1 MFTLWSRTYNGSL
14 LPAIANPSV
23 AIKDTANCFSPAS
36 SLRPY
41 ALTLCF
47 DHVCVSPSPPLD
59 KSSWCDLSSLAGPS
73 WLFPKESYVRMAPSL
88 AFHHPPGSGWWA
100 SPSQKLCTEC
110 WGLLGLCSLCVF
122 QAGCCSRPLG
132 RWSMWGSPF
141 SWSVT
146 VGRKLLY
153 KRFNFSRMA
162 EASSFLIRI
171 LTSTFQKQNL
181 NTVAP
186 TSAGGL
192 SGVKTSL
199 QRLWTSL
206 FKVRDVQSA
215 SKGPSTPCVGTL
227 PSHWEDELGGDC
239 WPSHRRLYKGHS
251 LCNVTAGAEVTF
263 PPP

>member
-1 MFTLWSRTYNGSL
+1 
-14 LPAIANPSV
+14 
-23 AIKDTANCFSPAS
+23 
-36 SLRPY
+36 
-41 ALTLCF
+41 
-47 DHVCVSPSPPLD
+47 
-59 KSSWCDLSSLAGPS
+59 
-73 WLFPKESYVRMAPSL
+73 MAPSL

-110 WGLLGLCSLCVF
+110 WGPLGLCSHCVF

-132 RWSMWGSPF
+132 GWSRRGSPL

-146 VGRKLLY
+146 VGRILLY
-153 KRFNFSRMA
+153 ERFNFSRMA
-162 EASSFLIRI
+162 KASSFLIRI
-171 LTSTFQKQNL
+171 LTSAFQKQNL

-215 SKGPSTPCVGTL
+215 SKGPRAPCVGTL

-239 WPSHRRLYKGHS
+239 WPFHRRLYKGHS
-251 LCNVTAGAEVTF
+251 HAISFLIIQDNFLTTISSSLCGCGAWLLGKAVVKTSILVRKSHFLPHKYACPYLILTISIMLSVSIMLAHHDLFSF
-263 PPP
+263 PLQASSHSQKRSWQ